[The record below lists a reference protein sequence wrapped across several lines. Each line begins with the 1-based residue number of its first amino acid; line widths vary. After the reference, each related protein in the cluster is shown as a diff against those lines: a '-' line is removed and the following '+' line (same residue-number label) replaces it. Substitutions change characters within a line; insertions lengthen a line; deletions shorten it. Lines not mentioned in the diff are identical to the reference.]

1 MPKTILVTGGAGFV
15 GSNLIEQL
23 VKDPNNRVYSLDNYS
38 TGSKDNHIADATYI
52 EGDTQDIARLLGEN
66 TTPKPILTEAVHLS
80 HSETNAQGLAKLH
93 VFASHLRKE
102 GKKEAIKPELIFHLG
117 EYARVEKSFEDMEQ
131 VWRSNKDGTFAV
143 LEFARATGAKLV
155 YAGSSTKFG
164 DGGLGRNQSP
174 YAWTKASNTELVQNY
189 GTWFG
194 LSYAITYFYNVYGPR
209 EISSGGF
216 ATVIGIFKKRRKEGK
231 SLSVVTPGTQ
241 TRIFTHVDD
250 IVKGLLLV
258 GERGVGDGYGLGAK
272 EEYSILDIAK
282 MLGGDIEM
290 LPERAGNRMTSSLDL
305 SRSEGE
311 LGWRAE
317 KSIKKH
323 IEEFVVSLGK

>member
-1 MPKTILVTGGAGFV
+1 M
-15 GSNLIEQL
+15 
-23 VKDPNNRVYSLDNYS
+23 
-38 TGSKDNHIADATYI
+38 
-52 EGDTQDIARLLGEN
+52 
-66 TTPKPILTEAVHLS
+66 
-80 HSETNAQGLAKLH
+80 
-93 VFASHLRKE
+93 
-102 GKKEAIKPELIFHLG
+102 
-117 EYARVEKSFEDMEQ
+117 
-131 VWRSNKDGTFAV
+131 
-143 LEFARATGAKLV
+143 
-155 YAGSSTKFG
+155 
-164 DGGLGRNQSP
+164 
-174 YAWTKASNTELVQNY
+174 
-189 GTWFG
+189 
-194 LSYAITYFYNVYGPR
+194 
-209 EISSGGF
+209 
-216 ATVIGIFKKRRKEGK
+216 
-231 SLSVVTPGTQ
+231 TPGTQ